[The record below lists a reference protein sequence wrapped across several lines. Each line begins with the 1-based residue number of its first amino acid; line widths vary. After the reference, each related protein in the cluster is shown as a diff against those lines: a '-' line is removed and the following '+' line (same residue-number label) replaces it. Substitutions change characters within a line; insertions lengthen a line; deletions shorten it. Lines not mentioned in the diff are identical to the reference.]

1 MKTISNS
8 GPKTKPHQQHSNT
21 FQAYSSDPWGNR
33 HADSMATYPGAVAG
47 VVVALQKAVDE
58 CAAAA
63 LDQGGG
69 VAQLQQPAPE
79 AATGEGPGGVAYLL
93 QRDT

>member
-1 MKTISNS
+1 MIFLFSFRHPSVAYK
-8 GPKTKPHQQHSNT
+8 NT
-21 FQAYSSDPWGNR
+21 CTHPSP
-33 HADSMATYPGAVAG
+33 VASA
-47 VVVALQKAVDE
+47 VVAFEQAVDE

-63 LDQGGG
+63 LDQRVG

-79 AATGEGPGGVAYLL
+79 VASSERTGTAAYLL